1 MELFEAETPLK
12 ADFTIFGCETLS
24 SFLTSLIGIF
34 ESYLGL
40 GAGVVAADPGCLIP
54 SNRSQSPFIPLNR
67 SISWSPIVSERHSG
81 GTAELKIPFFCS
93 HWRRNL
99 L

>member
-12 ADFTIFGCETLS
+12 ADYTIFGCETLS
-24 SFLTSLIGIF
+24 SFLTSSIEIF
-34 ESYLGL
+34 ESYVGL
-40 GAGVVAADPGCLIP
+40 GAGVVAVDPGCLSP

-67 SISWSPIVSERHSG
+67 SISWSSIGSERHYG

-93 HWRRNL
+93 HRRRNPL
-99 L
+99 